1 MQNVIEANGLK
12 LAYPQHE
19 PVIKN
24 ATFNIKASEFI
35 FITGASG
42 SGKSTLLKSFYGS
55 ISPFGGSLIVGGVD
69 MGRVN
74 SSRLYKLRRHMGVV
88 FQDYKLVKEWNV
100 EKNVILPLMIA
111 GFSKDICR
119 TQAKK
124 LLAHVKLSHKSNRYP
139 LELSGGEQQR
149 VAMARALAHNPFLIL
164 ADEPTGNLDEYSSQ
178 VVWGLLERA
187 NQDLKTTV
195 VVVTHRIPEV
205 LNIPYRHL
213 MIEKGSLYEIH

>member
-1 MQNVIEANGLK
+1 MQNVIEASGLK

-24 ATFNIKASEFI
+24 ATFAVKSSEFI

-42 SGKSTLLKSFYGS
+42 SGKSTLLKSFYGV
-55 ISPFGGSLIVGGVD
+55 ISPFGGRLIVGGVD
-69 MGRVN
+69 MGKVG
-74 SSRLYKLRRHMGVV
+74 SSKLYKLRRHMGIV
-88 FQDYKLVKEWNV
+88 FQDYKLIKEWNV
-100 EKNVILPLMIA
+100 EKNVTLPLMIA
-111 GFSKDICR
+111 GFSKDVSR

-124 LLAHVKLSHKSNRYP
+124 LLAHVKLSHKSDRYP

-178 VVWGLLERA
+178 VVWELLERA

-195 VVVTHRIPEV
+195 VVVTHRIPEI

-213 MIEKGSLYEIH
+213 MIENGALYEIH